1 MTTEQSIRLV
11 VPRVQFAPQLE
22 FKNWIFCLNLFSVYS
37 IIFCNYSL
45 LRAFDEEQQK
55 VFPFKSLLWKVK
67 KLGTNR
73 HRFFLS
79 TILSK
84 DYFSELQDE
93 LNSAKG

>member
-37 IIFCNYSL
+37 IIFCNDSL

-55 VFPFKSLLWKVK
+55 VFKAFIILIIFIIPMLLLGLILWQNNNLK
-67 KLGTNR
+67 K
-73 HRFFLS
+73 
-79 TILSK
+79 
-84 DYFSELQDE
+84 D
-93 LNSAKG
+93 